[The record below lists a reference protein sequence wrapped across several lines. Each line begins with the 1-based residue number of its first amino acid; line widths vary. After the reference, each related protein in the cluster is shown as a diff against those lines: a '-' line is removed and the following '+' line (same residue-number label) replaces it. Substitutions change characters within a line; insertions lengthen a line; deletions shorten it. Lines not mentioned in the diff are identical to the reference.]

1 MTKTILVVEDDLN
14 MQENIASLLEE
25 EGYNSLT
32 ANNGL
37 KAIEVLENQKVD
49 LILSDVMMP
58 KLDGFGLF
66 EYIQKR
72 SDMQTIPF
80 ILLTAKVDVLS
91 LRKGMNLGVDDYLT
105 KPFKAD
111 DLLGA
116 VKVRLEKKDNFKKE
130 IDKLRQ
136 NIVKYVPHELRTPL
150 VSILGYSD
158 YLTKEYDDLG
168 KEEALEMITSI
179 NQSGARL
186 FERLEKF
193 LVLAEYEV
201 MESDSDAARENKNH
215 VYLLD
220 EQKALRNLVYAPEIS
235 ARFQDITATLQ
246 YANIS
251 IAENNFQL
259 ILKEIVSNA
268 CKFSKEGTR
277 IFIDGRIKKGSY
289 TLRVLDNGLGISK
302 EEIKELGAFHQF
314 KREKYQQ
321 VGNGLGLFLVQ
332 KLLMIA
338 DGSLSII
345 SSGNRTM
352 VKVKLP
358 LFINKN
364 IKNEVQPG

>member
-1 MTKTILVVEDDLN
+1 MMKTILVVEDDLN

-37 KAIEVLENQKVD
+37 MAIEVLEKEKVD
-49 LILSDVMMP
+49 LVISDVMMP

-66 EYIQKR
+66 EQIQKR
-72 SDMQTIPF
+72 SNMKTIPF

-116 VKVRLEKKDNFKKE
+116 VKVRLEKLDNFEKE

-136 NIVKYVPHELRTPL
+136 NIIKYVPHELRTPL

-158 YLTKEYDDLG
+158 YLVKEYNDLD
-168 KEEALEMITSI
+168 KEDALEMIVSI

-193 LVLAEYEV
+193 LVLAEHEV
-201 MESDSDAARENKNH
+201 MDSDSMAAKENKNH
-215 VYLLD
+215 VYSLD
-220 EQKALRNLVYAPEIS
+220 EQNVLRSLIYASEIS
-235 ARFQDITATLQ
+235 ARFPDITASLK
-246 YANIS
+246 YANIA
-251 IAENNFQL
+251 ITENNFQL
-259 ILKEIVSNA
+259 VLKEIVSNA
-268 CKFSKEGTR
+268 CKFSEEGTK
-277 IFIDGRIKKGSY
+277 IIVDGKIKNDSY
-289 TLRVLDNGLGISK
+289 SLRVYDNGIGMSK
-302 EEIKELGAFHQF
+302 EDINEIGAFHQF
-314 KREKYQQ
+314 KKEKYQQ

-338 DGSLSII
+338 HGSLFII
-345 SSGNRTM
+345 SSGNRTI
-352 VKVKLP
+352 VKVELP
-358 LFINKN
+358 LFINKTASN
-364 IKNEVQPG
+364 